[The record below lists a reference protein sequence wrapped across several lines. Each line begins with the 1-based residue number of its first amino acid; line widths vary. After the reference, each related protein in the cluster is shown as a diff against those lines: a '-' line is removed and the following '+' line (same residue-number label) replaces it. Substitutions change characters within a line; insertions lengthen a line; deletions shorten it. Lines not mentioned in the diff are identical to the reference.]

1 MTHCR
6 QVEHRLSKH
15 THTRTHRG
23 EKTSN
28 ASRHSFVFALLD
40 AKGAQVELLPSPV
53 RGEWANKSA
62 GTGQTRRP
70 KIIYIF
76 AYLWVWLP
84 LAAPKSNN
92 VSQNHSNDS
101 PDRSAARSVA
111 VHGCLHS
118 KSFCSNS
125 LIFEYP
131 E

>member
-6 QVEHRLSKH
+6 QVEHRLRKH
-15 THTRTHRG
+15 TQRG

-70 KIIYIF
+70 EN
-76 AYLWVWLP
+76 YLYFRLFMGS
-84 LAAPKSNN
+84 AATCRPKKQQRQPKS
-92 VSQNHSNDS
+92 
-101 PDRSAARSVA
+101 
-111 VHGCLHS
+111 L
-118 KSFCSNS
+118 
-125 LIFEYP
+125 E
-131 E
+131 